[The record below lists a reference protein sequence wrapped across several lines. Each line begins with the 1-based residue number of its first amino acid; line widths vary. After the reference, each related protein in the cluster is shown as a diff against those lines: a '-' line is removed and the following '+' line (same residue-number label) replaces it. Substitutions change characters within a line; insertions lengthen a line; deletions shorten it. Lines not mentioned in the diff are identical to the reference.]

1 MNQNSEALKQDDRT
15 PVTVQENERK
25 RTQPTNIKQRRRKP
39 RPSGKKV
46 LKTTLSYATLSIVS
60 LIMVGPF
67 LWLLATSLKSGSEN
81 IFAYPPQFIPENPT
95 LANFGAVLEY
105 FPFFTYLFNST
116 VVAILTVG
124 ANLLFCSLAA
134 YPLARM
140 QFRGKSL
147 VFILIISTMMIPFQ
161 LLMIP
166 IYILALNLGLQNTY
180 LGLVLP
186 HATTAFGIF
195 LMRQAF
201 LTIPYELDESA
212 RMDGAN
218 AFQIWWKILM
228 PLVRP
233 SLVTLAIF
241 TFMMAWGDFLWPLII
256 LNDQSMYTLP
266 LGVQSLQGNFSSN
279 WRYIAAGSIISV
291 LPIIIVF
298 AILQRYFIEGAMKG
312 AVKG

>member
-1 MNQNSEALKQDDRT
+1 MELQRNQSPAVGVKVNMKKKWNVKKIVRLTLTYALLIF
-15 PVTVQENERK
+15 VTFL
-25 RTQPTNIKQRRRKP
+25 T
-39 RPSGKKV
+39 
-46 LKTTLSYATLSIVS
+46 
-60 LIMVGPF
+60 VGPF

-95 LANFGAVLEY
+95 LSNYTQVMDT
-105 FPFFTYLFNST
+105 FPFWRYLGNS
-116 VVAILTVG
+116 VIVSVLTV
-124 ANLLFCSLAA
+124 LLNIVLCSLAA

-140 QFRGKSL
+140 NFRGKNL
-147 VFILIISTMMIPFQ
+147 VFLLIISTMMIPFQ

-166 IYILALNLGLQNTY
+166 IYLLSLDLGLQNTY
-180 LGLVLP
+180 AGLVLP

-228 PLVRP
+228 PLVKP
-233 SLVTLAIF
+233 SVVTLAIF
-241 TFMMAWGDFLWPLII
+241 IFVMAWGDFLWPLII
-256 LNDQSMYTLP
+256 TNDQNMYTLP
-266 LGVQSLQGNFSSN
+266 LGVNMLAGSFSSN
-279 WRYIAAGSIISV
+279 WRLIAAGSIISI
-291 LPIIIVF
+291 LPIILFFV
-298 AILQRYFIEGAMKG
+298 AMQKYFIDGAMKG

>member
-1 MNQNSEALKQDDRT
+1 MELQRNQSSAVGVKVNMKKKWN
-15 PVTVQENERK
+15 V
-25 RTQPTNIKQRRRKP
+25 
-39 RPSGKKV
+39 KKV
-46 LKTTLSYATLSIVS
+46 VRLTLTYAL
-60 LIMVGPF
+60 LIFVTFLTVGPF

-95 LANFGAVLEY
+95 LSNYTQVMDT
-105 FPFFTYLFNST
+105 FPFWRYLGNS
-116 VVAILTVG
+116 VIVSVLTV
-124 ANLLFCSLAA
+124 LLNIVLCSLAA

-140 QFRGKSL
+140 NFRGKNL
-147 VFILIISTMMIPFQ
+147 VFLLIISTMMIPFQ

-166 IYILALNLGLQNTY
+166 IYLLSLDLGLQNTY
-180 LGLVLP
+180 AGLVLP

-228 PLVRP
+228 PLVKP
-233 SLVTLAIF
+233 SVVTLAIF
-241 TFMMAWGDFLWPLII
+241 IFVMAWGDFLWPLII
-256 LNDQSMYTLP
+256 TNDQNMYTLP
-266 LGVQSLQGNFSSN
+266 LGVNMLAGSFSSN
-279 WRYIAAGSIISV
+279 WRLIAAGSIISI
-291 LPIIIVF
+291 LPIILFFV
-298 AILQRYFIEGAMKG
+298 AMQKYFIDGAMKG

>member
-1 MNQNSEALKQDDRT
+1 MELQRNQPSAVGVKVNMKKKWNVKKIVRLTLTYALLIF
-15 PVTVQENERK
+15 VTFL
-25 RTQPTNIKQRRRKP
+25 T
-39 RPSGKKV
+39 
-46 LKTTLSYATLSIVS
+46 
-60 LIMVGPF
+60 VGPF

-95 LANFGAVLEY
+95 LSNYTQVMDT
-105 FPFFTYLFNST
+105 FPFWRYLGNS
-116 VVAILTVG
+116 VIVSVLTV
-124 ANLLFCSLAA
+124 LLNIVLCSLAA

-140 QFRGKSL
+140 NFRGKNL
-147 VFILIISTMMIPFQ
+147 VFLLIISTMMIPFQ

-166 IYILALNLGLQNTY
+166 IYLLSLDLGLQNTY
-180 LGLVLP
+180 AGLVLP

-228 PLVRP
+228 PLVKP
-233 SLVTLAIF
+233 SVVTLAIF
-241 TFMMAWGDFLWPLII
+241 IFVMAWGDFLWPLII
-256 LNDQSMYTLP
+256 TNDQNMYTLP
-266 LGVQSLQGNFSSN
+266 LGVNMLAGSFSSN
-279 WRYIAAGSIISV
+279 WRLIAAGSIISI
-291 LPIIIVF
+291 LPIILFFV
-298 AILQRYFIEGAMKG
+298 AMQKYFIDGAMKG